1 MTDEQIRD
9 VILRALRQIAP
20 EADPRQIDPSAD
32 LREQI
37 DLDSM
42 DFLNLVLGVNR
53 ELGVEIPESD
63 YGRLNTLDGWI
74 AYLAAQRPTAT
85 DTKPLH

>member
-1 MTDEQIRD
+1 MTHEQIRE
-9 VILRALRQIAP
+9 VIARSLRQIAP
-20 EADPRQIDPSAD
+20 EVDPQQIDPAAD

-63 YGRLNTLDGWI
+63 YGRLRTLDGWI
-74 AYLAAQRPTAT
+74 AYLAARLEAPSATRP
-85 DTKPLH
+85 